1 MLSKTVSLVTGSAS
15 GLGRATVER
24 IVSSGGKAIICDLPS
39 QSSLADSI
47 IDSLGSDNVKFSPC
61 DVTQSS
67 DVTAA
72 LDLSENSGWGP
83 VNCAVS
89 CAGIA
94 TASKTLGRKGP
105 HSLEMFS
112 NVLAVNTVGTFNVI
126 RLASERMSTLDPDD
140 NGQRGVIINTASI
153 AAYDGQVGQAA
164 YAASKGAIVGLTLPC
179 ARDLSGV
186 GVRVMTIA
194 PGLFLTPLLA
204 GLPEKVQEEMGKQI
218 PCPRRLGDPSEFG
231 KLVESIIE
239 NPMLNGEVIRI
250 DGGYR
255 MPP

>member
-1 MLSKTVSLVTGSAS
+1 MLKNTISLVTGSAS

-24 IVSSGGKAIICDLPS
+24 IISSGGKAIICDLPS
-39 QSSLADSI
+39 QAELADKI
-47 IDSLGSDNVKFSPC
+47 ISDLGSDNVKFSPC
-61 DVTQSS
+61 DVTSPD

-72 LDLSENSGWGP
+72 LDLAESNFGA
-83 VNCAVS
+83 VNAAIS

-112 NVLAVNTVGTFNVI
+112 NVLQVNTTGTFNVI
-126 RLASERMSTLDPDD
+126 RLASERMSTLEPDA

-164 YAASKGAIVGLTLPC
+164 YAASKGAIVGLTLPV
-179 ARDLSGV
+179 ARDLSSI
-186 GVRVMTIA
+186 GVRCMTIA

-218 PCPRRLGDPSEFG
+218 PCPRRLGDPAEFG
-231 KLVESIIE
+231 QLVESIIT
-239 NPMLNGEVIRI
+239 NPMLNGEVIRL